1 MSQKLTSAQLD
12 ELKALLLKRH
22 DELDLEMQDNREN
35 LAPPT
40 SDEGGKVQRN
50 VVREVQQSLTDMD
63 AADLA
68 RIDRALKDMADG
80 RYGACGE
87 CGCAIPY
94 ERLKIEPQT
103 EHCVTCK
110 SRWEQASGQVKAQ
123 R

>member
-1 MSQKLTSAQLD
+1 MSQGLTRAQLD
-12 ELKALLLKRH
+12 ELKALLLKRS
-22 DELDLEMQDNREN
+22 DELQLEMQQNREN

-40 SDEGGKVQRN
+40 TDEGGMVQRN
-50 VVREVQQSLTDMD
+50 VAREVQQSLTDMD

-68 RIDRALKDMADG
+68 RVDRALRDMADG
-80 RYGACGE
+80 SYGACGE
-87 CGCAIPY
+87 CGCAIPF

-110 SRWEQASGQVKAQ
+110 GRWEQASGQGKAQ